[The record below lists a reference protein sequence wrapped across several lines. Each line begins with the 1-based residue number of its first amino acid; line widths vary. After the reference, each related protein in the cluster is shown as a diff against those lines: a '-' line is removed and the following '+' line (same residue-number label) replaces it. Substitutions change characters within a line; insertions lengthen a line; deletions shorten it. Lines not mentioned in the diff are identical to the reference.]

1 MSWKDILKNDKKYP
15 DNKDKFPKY
24 IRVDGEDYKL
34 SSFSGM
40 GTTASYNHV
49 DPKVSYF
56 DGHLEDLSL
65 EYALKHS
72 IDSEYQKEIEE
83 ASKRKNYDDYPEDE
97 DFE

>member
-1 MSWKDILKNDKKYP
+1 MSWKNILKNDKEYA
-15 DNKDKFPKY
+15 DNRDKFPKY

-34 SSFSGM
+34 SSFAGA
-40 GTTASYNHV
+40 TASYNHV

-56 DGHLEDLSL
+56 DGHLEDLTL

-83 ASKRKNYDDYPEDE
+83 ASKEWLDDGPDDE
-97 DFE
+97 DWE